1 MACVSIRNFR
11 FILQNIYIPL
21 TPHSPMDTKEAISVV
36 SKDQALW
43 EKVAESARAEI
54 VNAENNLTINK
65 AILELAEH
73 KLTLEDL

>member
-1 MACVSIRNFR
+1 
-11 FILQNIYIPL
+11 
-21 TPHSPMDTKEAISVV
+21 MDTKEAISVV